1 MYNPKSKQWGQAHN
15 QARFVIMKVLLE
27 AGDDFL
33 TITET
38 TPGQMLLIKLDRS
51 KIETVG
57 RKAIREFLVKL
68 QVYKSIGDVKSAQNM
83 FDYYSEVSEGGS
95 HPFAKWRDIVLLHK
109 KPRLISLQANTE
121 VVEGAVQLKTYE
133 SNFSGYIQSW
143 AERFCDTN
151 VAQILEEVHADNL
164 KYFS

>member
-1 MYNPKSKQWGQAHN
+1 MYNPQSKQWGQAHN

-68 QVYKSIGDVKSAQNM
+68 QVYKSIGDVQAAQSM
-83 FDYYSEVSEGGS
+83 FDHYSKVEESGS
-95 HPFAKWRDIVLLHK
+95 YPFAKWRDIVLKHK
-109 KPRLISLQANTE
+109 KPRLISLQANTDLE
-121 VVEGAVQLKTYE
+121 DGAVQLKAYE
-133 SNFSGYIQSW
+133 SNFSGFIKSW
-143 AERFCDTN
+143 AERYRDIN
-151 VAQILEEVHADNL
+151 VAEILEEIHADNC